1 MDHDDTQLL
10 TPRVNIH
17 ICFYQAS
24 KLRVYILTR
33 KRKHIH
39 EIINQHCLWIQV
51 QLDLVDSTGSGLSL
65 LYFPLDACILP
76 PICLWFLLCRIS
88 PSLTISPQ
96 KSALMKA
103 LVIFNGLLTSCP
115 FPGHLQHGC
124 RPPSH
129 SHTSFFPQPIPGP
142 FQKLH
147 WPQDG
152 GSSPWMSVFSVPLDS
167 GALARGNVRACLPCC
182 PNSLPHFPVRTNRS
196 LLLYPEKMAQIV
208 QIALWQF
215 KGLL

>member
-17 ICFYQAS
+17 IWFYQAS

-51 QLDLVDSTGSGLSL
+51 QPDLVDSTGSGLSL
-65 LYFPLDACILP
+65 LYFPLDPCILP

-96 KSALMKA
+96 KSPLMKA
-103 LVIFNGLLTSCP
+103 LVIFKGLLTSCP
-115 FPGHLQHGC
+115 FPRHLQHGY

-129 SHTSFFPQPIPGP
+129 SQTSFFPQPIPVP
-142 FQKLH
+142 F
-147 WPQDG
+147 
-152 GSSPWMSVFSVPLDS
+152 
-167 GALARGNVRACLPCC
+167 
-182 PNSLPHFPVRTNRS
+182 
-196 LLLYPEKMAQIV
+196 
-208 QIALWQF
+208 
-215 KGLL
+215 